1 MRMGRRNCSRRVTML
16 AKQKRPCSQYT
27 AMTSDG
33 EALQTKTQT
42 MYMVASAEKE
52 SSVPLVFVRGYF
64 DGCPSTLLLGL
75 LRRRKDSL

>member
-1 MRMGRRNCSRRVTML
+1 
-16 AKQKRPCSQYT
+16 
-27 AMTSDG
+27 MTSDG